1 MIRLHSSKK
10 LRRNKGSALG
20 INPLDKGFY
29 RDPVKMIKD
38 RIANFVKNLSHGE
51 VLDMVK
57 IKLACDGTNL
67 SRNVKFVNFILN
79 CVKKVKQASVNG
91 CYRIGIFRIDKE
103 HYESTKNWPPELWK
117 QIKELKKV
125 IYDTIEQKIMDQSEF
140 ESFPEERSSN
150 KFMYLDI
157 NY

>member
-1 MIRLHSSKK
+1 
-10 LRRNKGSALG
+10 
-20 INPLDKGFY
+20 
-29 RDPVKMIKD
+29 MIKD

-57 IKLACDGTNL
+57 IKLAC
-67 SRNVKFVNFILN
+67 
-79 CVKKVKQASVNG
+79 
-91 CYRIGIFRIDKE
+91 E
-103 HYESTKNWPPELWK
+103 
-117 QIKELKKV
+117 V